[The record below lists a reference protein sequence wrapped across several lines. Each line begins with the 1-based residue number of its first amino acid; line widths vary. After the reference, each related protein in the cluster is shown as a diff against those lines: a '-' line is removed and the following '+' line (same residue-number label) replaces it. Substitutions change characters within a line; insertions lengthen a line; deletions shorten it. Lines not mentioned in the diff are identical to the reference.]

1 MEKIQLQI
9 SVDEANIILNALGEQ
24 PYIKVVTLI
33 QKLQQQ
39 GANQVNKEIDKEK
52 VAQAETIIS

>member
-24 PYIKVVTLI
+24 PYIKVATLI

-52 VAQAETIIS
+52 VAQAEIIAS

>member
-24 PYIKVVTLI
+24 PYIKVATLI

>member
-24 PYIKVVTLI
+24 PYIKVATLI

-52 VAQAETIIS
+52 IAQAEIIAS